1 KAVSALA
8 HYTDWIIGHVH
19 AGALGWN
26 GFMAAGMIYWLLPRL
41 WNKPLHSVAL
51 ANLHFWLGT
60 AGILLYVAAM
70 WTSGI
75 TQGLMLNATT
85 DHGTV
90 LAYPN
95 FLDTLNSIRP
105 MMLMRVIGGGLY
117 LSGFIILAWNFW
129 RTVRGAVPVNG
140 SIEVFADEADAP
152 AVSPV
157 GSSHG
162 GGRPAPAL
170 GLLATFFN
178 PPVLFTVMGAG
189 FACVWMFGSD
199 ALSIAGL
206 AGTI

>member
-41 WNKPLHSVAL
+41 WNKPLHSVSL

-60 AGILLYVAAM
+60 VGILLYVAAM

-75 TQGLMLNATT
+75 TQGVMLNATT
-85 DHGTV
+85 ENGTV

-95 FLDTLNSIRP
+95 FLDTLTTIRP

-117 LSGFIILAWNFW
+117 LTGFLLLAYNLF
-129 RTVRGAVPVNG
+129 RTVRGASPVNG
-140 SIEVFADEADAP
+140 TIEVFDEA
-152 AVSPV
+152 
-157 GSSHG
+157 
-162 GGRPAPAL
+162 
-170 GLLATFFN
+170 
-178 PPVLFTVMGAG
+178 
-189 FACVWMFGSD
+189 
-199 ALSIAGL
+199 
-206 AGTI
+206 

>member
-51 ANLHFWLGT
+51 ANIHFWLGT
-60 AGILLYVAAM
+60 VGILLYVAAM

-85 DHGTV
+85 EGGTV

-95 FLDTLNSIRP
+95 FLDTLNTIRL

-117 LSGFIILAWNFW
+117 LTGFFLLAYNFW
-129 RTVRGAVPVNG
+129 QTVRGAQPVNG
-140 SIEVFADEADAP
+140 TVEVFAEDDEGVP
-152 AVSPV
+152 ATP
-157 GSSHG
+157 
-162 GGRPAPAL
+162 GRT
-170 GLLATFFN
+170 GVFGTFLN
-178 PPVLFTVMGAG
+178 PPVLFTVLGVG
-189 FACVWMFGSD
+189 FACAWMFGNN
-199 ALSIAGL
+199 AVSIAGL
-206 AGTI
+206 VGLLAS